1 MAEKKFY
8 THDGVVQ
15 SAELSADYAA
25 AEKYD
30 SARVGKLGVYYRD
43 GLRTKYIAFDTVERA
58 FIRVQEVTGRM
69 CCGSV
74 NFAYYRLVLVC
85 GGVECA
91 DIMSE
96 SEKAMD
102 SALAKVHENAP
113 TIEIGV
119 AQQ

>member
-8 THDGVVQ
+8 THEGVVQ

-25 AEKYD
+25 AEKFD

-43 GLRTKYIAFDTVERA
+43 GLRTRYIAFDAVERA
-58 FIRVQEVTGRM
+58 FIRIQEVTGRM

-74 NFAYYRLVLVC
+74 SFAYYRLVLVC
-85 GGVECA
+85 GGVEYT

-102 SALAKVHENAP
+102 AALAKIHENAP
-113 TIEIGV
+113 AISIGV